1 MWIAKFTHIP
11 HCRAKFR
18 RGNGKV
24 AKLQGIQ
31 WLDSSIDSKITSNLN
46 FGSLNLKPYKEGSL
60 SDKHNLEEEEEG
72 WWIYV
77 KASNRCHRTS
87 HLETTATL

>member
-1 MWIAKFTHIP
+1 
-11 HCRAKFR
+11 
-18 RGNGKV
+18 V

-46 FGSLNLKPYKEGSL
+46 FGSLNLRPCKEGSL
-60 SDKHNLEEEEEG
+60 SDKHNLQEEEG
-72 WWIYV
+72 WWIRV
-77 KASNRCHRTS
+77 KASNWWHRTS

>member
-1 MWIAKFTHIP
+1 LPSEIFKGEL
-11 HCRAKFR
+11 KG

-24 AKLQGIQ
+24 AKLQGIW

-60 SDKHNLEEEEEG
+60 RDKHNLEEEEEG
-72 WWIYV
+72 WWICV
-77 KASNRCHRTS
+77 KASNWWHITS
-87 HLETTATL
+87 ALETTVTL

>member
-1 MWIAKFTHIP
+1 
-11 HCRAKFR
+11 
-18 RGNGKV
+18 V

-60 SDKHNLEEEEEG
+60 RDKHNLEEEEG
-72 WWIYV
+72 WWICV
-77 KASNRCHRTS
+77 KASNWWHRRS
-87 HLETTATL
+87 RVETTATL